1 MTHDQLEFAISQY
14 LDGTLPPEERA
25 SLELR
30 FQSDAEAR
38 RMLEEYRSLDAV
50 VKQSLPVP
58 GVKWNNL
65 ANAIS
70 SAVAAN
76 AESSAQALTDEDEYA
91 ITQYLDGDLAADE
104 VATVEARLS
113 NNAAARDAARDH
125 RSLTGLLKRA
135 MPVPAVDYDH
145 LAQDISGAVDEGA
158 TRSRYSLRWL
168 QAAPR
173 IAMAACLLLVLG
185 MAFWF
190 YVKSSDTGTVANPRI
205 AEVVGPAPEAAAG
218 AAVAQVVI
226 DMEASERV
234 ARTRYDD
241 YGADVIVGAPP
252 RVQLAA
258 SSVQYFERAASPY

>member
-1 MTHDQLEFAISQY
+1 MTQDQLEFAISQY
-14 LDGTLPPEERA
+14 LDGTLPPEERSA
-25 SLELR
+25 LEQRLAT
-30 FQSDAEAR
+30 DANAQR
-38 RMLEEYRSLDAV
+38 LLDEYRSLDALAKGV
-50 VKQSLPVP
+50 LPLP
-58 GVKWNNL
+58 NFNWNKL
-65 ANAIS
+65 SASIS
-70 SAVAAN
+70 DAVATDA
-76 AESSAQALTDEDEYA
+76 SATSQALSDEEEYA

-135 MPVPAVDYDH
+135 MPVPVVDYDG
-145 LAQDISGAVDEGA
+145 LAQDISGAIDEEA

-190 YVKSSDTGTVANPRI
+190 YVKSSDTGTIANPRI

-218 AAVAQVVI
+218 VAVAQVVI
-226 DMEASERV
+226 DMEASEQI

-241 YGADVIVGAPP
+241 YGADVIVAAPA

-258 SSVQYFERAASPY
+258 SSVQYFEGAASPY